1 VNVRLVLEL
10 APDIRSNARKKAA
23 ETFRTSSDKDL
34 LDTMKPGVS
43 FSHAIAVLHEL
54 IRERAVCR
62 SLKVGPRV
70 LARAIPIGEAFNI
83 ATVERRSTAI
93 YRLSRFACLRRFQ
106 DRLIMESPRSH
117 TMIRFEGETLIPAV
131 TALIKGT
138 DAKRLGRIL
147 GNADLGRAVI
157 DLFSAADVLAD
168 KAEDRGDLRHWA
180 FHDLLFHSRSRSGR
194 QPDPYGALPSAAKVR
209 AAFKPPRRESVIR
222 LTKPVDPQWPSFQQI
237 LEQRRSRR
245 RQQAPA
251 VTASELGEFLFYCAR
266 ATRVSRTAKGIVTA
280 FRPYPSAGGAYEL
293 EVYVA
298 VNNCG
303 DLDPGLYYYRPL
315 EHQLELVSDSPDVQ
329 LLIRNA
335 GKAADAA
342 APQVLLILAAS
353 FDRLGSRYGSIA
365 YALTLK
371 NVGVLIQTMYL
382 VATAMGLAACAIGGG
397 NSDLFSRVAELDYYK
412 EGSVGELILGR
423 M

>member
-23 ETFRTSSDKDL
+23 STFRTSAGKDL
-34 LDTMKPGVS
+34 LDALKDGVS

-62 SLKVGPRV
+62 SLKLGRRV
-70 LARAIPIGEAFNI
+70 LARAIPVGEAFNI
-83 ATVERRSTAI
+83 ATVERKSNTI
-93 YRLSRFACLRRFQ
+93 CRLSRFACLRRSQ
-106 DRLIMESPRSH
+106 DRLIMESPRSQ
-117 TMIRFEGETLIPAV
+117 TMILFEDETLVPAV
-131 TALIKGT
+131 AALIKGT

-147 GNADLGRAVI
+147 GNAELARAVI

-168 KAEDRGDLRHWA
+168 KSEDRGDLRHWA

-194 QPDPYGALPSAAKVR
+194 QPDPYGALLSAKVR
-209 AAFKPPRRESVIR
+209 AVFKPSRRGSVVG
-222 LTKPVDPQWPSFQQI
+222 LTMPIDPQWPSFQQI
-237 LEQRRSRR
+237 LEERRSRR
-245 RQQAPA
+245 RHRSPA
-251 VTASELGEFLFYCAR
+251 ITASELGDFLFYCAR
-266 ATRVSRTAKGIVTA
+266 ATRVSRSAKGIVTA

-293 EVYVA
+293 EVYIA
-298 VNNCG
+298 VNRCG

-315 EHQLELVSDSPDVQ
+315 EHELELVSKSPDVQ

-342 APQVLLILAAS
+342 APQLLLILAAR
-353 FDRLGSRYGSIA
+353 FDRLGLRYGSIA

-397 NSDLFSRVAELDYYK
+397 NSDLFARVAELDYYK